1 MSILKNWIR
10 VFSFII
16 SIIFFLN
23 LYSQQDPFLKERE
36 KMVKEQ
42 IINRGITDP
51 KVIRAMLKVKREEFV
66 PKIWQKFAYSDTP
79 LPIGKGQTISQP
91 FMVALMTSLL
101 ELEPDDKVLEIG
113 TGSGYQAAVLAE
125 IVKEVYT
132 IEIIKS
138 LAESAQERLKR
149 LGYKNIKVKW
159 DNGLLGWREF
169 SPFDAIIITCAVED
183 FPPQLIEQL
192 KEGGRILAPINNK
205 KGYQDLVLGIKRE
218 GKLIKKKIIPCR
230 FVPVTHKLRE

>member
-1 MSILKNWIR
+1 MSISKSWIKI
-10 VFSFII
+10 FSFIFSVI
-16 SIIFFLN
+16 LNFN
-23 LYSQQDPFLKERE
+23 LYSQQDSFQKERE

-51 KVIRAMLKVKREEFV
+51 KVINAMLKVKREEFV
-66 PKIWQKFAYSDTP
+66 PKIWKKFAYSDTP

-91 FMVALMTSLL
+91 FMAALMTSLL
-101 ELEPDDKVLEIG
+101 ELKSSDKVLEIG

-125 IVKEVYT
+125 IAKEVYT
-132 IEIIKS
+132 IEIIKT
-138 LAESAQERLKR
+138 LAESAQSRLKR

-159 DNGLLGWREF
+159 GDGFLGWKEF

-183 FPPQLIEQL
+183 FPPKLVEQL
-192 KEGGRILAPINNK
+192 KEEGKILAPINNK

-218 GKLIKKKIIPCR
+218 GRLIKKKIIPCK
-230 FVPVTHKLRE
+230 FVRATHELRE